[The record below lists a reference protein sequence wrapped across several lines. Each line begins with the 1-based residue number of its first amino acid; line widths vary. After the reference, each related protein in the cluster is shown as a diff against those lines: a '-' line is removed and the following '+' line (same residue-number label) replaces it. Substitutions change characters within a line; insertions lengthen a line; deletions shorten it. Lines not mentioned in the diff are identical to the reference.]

1 MKKGLLGRRQSVG
14 VGFFKFMVS
23 SDPVYAGILFRLV
36 LSLGLGSGF
45 GLARH
50 KHYMKK
56 AFVDGDDPVT
66 GCQER
71 YQCCRVNITASVL
84 GKVYK

>member
-1 MKKGLLGRRQSVG
+1 MKTKCTKQLFQSSGRKR
-14 VGFFKFMVS
+14 
-23 SDPVYAGILFRLV
+23 
-36 LSLGLGSGF
+36 
-45 GLARH
+45 LARH

>member
-1 MKKGLLGRRQSVG
+1 MKTKCTKVANIPKLGGKR
-14 VGFFKFMVS
+14 
-23 SDPVYAGILFRLV
+23 
-36 LSLGLGSGF
+36 
-45 GLARH
+45 LARH